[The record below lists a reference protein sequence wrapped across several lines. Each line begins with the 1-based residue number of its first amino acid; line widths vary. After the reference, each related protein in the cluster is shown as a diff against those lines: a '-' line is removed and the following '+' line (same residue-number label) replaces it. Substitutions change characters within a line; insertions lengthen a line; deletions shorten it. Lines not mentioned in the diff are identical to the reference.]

1 MLIPTTWNGN
11 CSWRIPPPRLFCV
24 PVTGVLS
31 YAGIPGKGIYRIVG
45 EEQVYPTNWISIL
58 LEQHPALRIWSDT
71 ADHLASKLS
80 LLFPLLPI
88 VWLVFSSFI
97 WSFLLGASTEWCVE
111 RDRDGTWPQRRFPQS
126 LEDFCWQRNL
136 YLCSL
141 FCPGCVERLG
151 QGGWA
156 GDESSL
162 CAFENEHALCSFSTN
177 VHVENENIDA
187 LGNSVDHIVI
197 CWLSITEIG
206 LKPTHPVGVDCR
218 NVM

>member
-24 PVTGVLS
+24 PVTGVVS

-111 RDRDGTWPQRRFPQS
+111 RDRDGTWPQRRFPRS
-126 LEDFCWQRNL
+126 PEDFCWQRNL

-151 QGGWA
+151 QGSDRD

-162 CAFENEHALCSFSTN
+162 P
-177 VHVENENIDA
+177 

-206 LKPTHPVGVDCR
+206 LKPISGGR
-218 NVM
+218 RL

>member
-1 MLIPTTWNGN
+1 MNRYRCNIINFPKWIDTDVKWV
-11 CSWRIPPPRLFCV
+11 FV
-24 PVTGVLS
+24 VFLS
-31 YAGIPGKGIYRIVG
+31 Y
-45 EEQVYPTNWISIL
+45 L
-58 LEQHPALRIWSDT
+58 LSN
-71 ADHLASKLS
+71 LS
-80 LLFPLLPI
+80 LRFPLLPT

-111 RDRDGTWPQRRFPQS
+111 RVRDGTLPQRRFPRS
-126 LEDFCWQRNL
+126 PEDFCWQRNL

-151 QGGWA
+151 QGSDRD

-162 CAFENEHALCSFSTN
+162 S
-177 VHVENENIDA
+177 

-206 LKPTHPVGVDCR
+206 LKPIHPVGVDCR